1 MISLSHILEQSEQGQ
16 FYDWTR
22 DFDLFKNTLNSTT
35 EQAKSRFEKA
45 LASKIMNKSVV
56 VRASRGYKQPV
67 KDYTISRVTGVNIND
82 FYDDWVVVLKNE
94 NNKEHFLTAGYKI
107 KIVSGRVAPEPGAAE
122 TPQEP
127 EQQPQQP
134 ATVPQKTPTKPLSP
148 RQKVPGAG
156 GGGVK
161 IPGQMTQ
168 KNPYREN
175 I

>member
-1 MISLSHILEQSEQGQ
+1 MMLLSHILEQSDQGQ

-45 LASKIMNKSVV
+45 LSSKILNKSVV

-107 KIVSGRVAPEPGAAE
+107 KIVSGGVAPEPGAAE
-122 TPQEP
+122 TPQQPEP
-127 EQQPQQP
+127 TVQQPTQQP
-134 ATVPQKTPTKPLSP
+134 AKPQGQQPPVADKEPTLG
-148 RQKVPGAG
+148 R
-156 GGGVK
+156 
-161 IPGQMTQ
+161 
-168 KNPYREN
+168 
-175 I
+175 

>member
-1 MISLSHILEQSEQGQ
+1 MISLSHILEQVDQGQ

-22 DFDLFKNTLNSTT
+22 DFDVFKNTLNATT

-107 KIVSGRVAPEPGAAE
+107 KVVSGGVAPEPGAAE
-122 TPQEP
+122 TPQQPEP
-127 EQQPQQP
+127 QAQQPTQQP
-134 ATVPQKTPTKPLSP
+134 VKPQGQQPPVTDKTPTLG
-148 RQKVPGAG
+148 R
-156 GGGVK
+156 
-161 IPGQMTQ
+161 
-168 KNPYREN
+168 
-175 I
+175 

>member
-1 MISLSHILEQSEQGQ
+1 MISLSHILEQSDQGQ

-35 EQAKSRFEKA
+35 EQAKSKFEKA

-107 KIVSGRVAPEPGAAE
+107 KVVGSGIAPEPGAAE
-122 TPQEP
+122 TPQQPEP
-127 EQQPQQP
+127 TVQQPQQQ
-134 ATVPQKTPTKPLSP
+134 TVKPQSQQPPVADKQPTLG
-148 RQKVPGAG
+148 R
-156 GGGVK
+156 
-161 IPGQMTQ
+161 
-168 KNPYREN
+168 
-175 I
+175 